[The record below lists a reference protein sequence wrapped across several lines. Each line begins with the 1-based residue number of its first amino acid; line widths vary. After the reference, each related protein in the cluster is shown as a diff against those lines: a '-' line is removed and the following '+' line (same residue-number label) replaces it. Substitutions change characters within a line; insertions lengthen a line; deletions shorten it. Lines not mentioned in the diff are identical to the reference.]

1 MVYVGDS
8 LGVGTAPNIRGLKR
22 QDVLGGRSSASG
34 VQALK
39 GMLKHRPAGT
49 IVFDLGTNDP
59 NRAALRQSVRKA
71 QRLADG
77 ARIVIPT
84 VRGPH
89 AAAKN
94 RLIRHLDE
102 SPDIEVVDW
111 AAAPDRLVS
120 GDRIHATPGGYRRRA
135 GMIRRV
141 L

>member
-1 MVYVGDS
+1 MGDS
-8 LGVGTAPNIRGLKR
+8 LGVGTAPNLQGRVR
-22 QDVLGGRSSASG
+22 ANVVGGRSSASG
-34 VQALK
+34 VQALRQLLRK
-39 GMLKHRPAGT
+39 KPADT

-59 NRAALRQSVRKA
+59 NRGALRQSIRQA
-71 QRLADG
+71 RRMADG
-77 ARIVIPT
+77 AHIVIPT

-94 RLIRHLDE
+94 RLIRHLDD

-135 GMIRRV
+135 RMIARAIR
-141 L
+141 